1 MKRTMLVASFFI
13 SLLAISGLAFAD
25 CKCADKMVSDNYAVR
40 APSRLLHGIINA
52 GLGWTKLFSEPVYSV
67 NHEGQDFV
75 DGFYDGLGQA
85 IYYTAL
91 GVWDIATF
99 WFPGEGGKEI
109 AVKKCVLMR
118 DTA

>member
-1 MKRTMLVASFFI
+1 MKRITLAAVVFM
-13 SLLAISGLAFAD
+13 SLLFITGTAFAD

-52 GLGWTKLFSEPVYSV
+52 GLGWTKLFTEPYHSV
-67 NHEGQDFV
+67 KHEEQDIV
-75 DGFYDGLGQA
+75 DGFFDGLGQA
-85 IYYTAL
+85 TYYSVL

-99 WFPGEGGKEI
+99 WVPGQGGKDI
-109 AVKKCVLMR
+109 TVKKCVLMK